1 MDNPEKFESFEQ
13 VLFFMLKNAIKQA
26 SYELMMET
34 EPQELSEEELEE
46 MYEKL
51 LDPVDEPKQL
61 PLERMQEMIQDYN
74 ELGTFADCMNKI
86 GFFKDTSDVIEL
98 LNKPVKYKQQYL
110 LWVELGRPTEKD
122 ETFERFGQAVWNREK
137 L

>member
-34 EPQELSEEELEE
+34 EPQELSEDELEE

-74 ELGTFADCMNKI
+74 ELGTFADSMNKI

-110 LWVELGRPTEKD
+110 YKSKIL
-122 ETFERFGQAVWNREK
+122 
-137 L
+137 